1 MSNNFEKVMDDFSS
15 RYSKVCVENNQ
26 IDASLFEEYGVKR
39 GLRDK
44 NGKGVLSGITNISL
58 IKASD
63 VKDGRTIPCD
73 GQLYYRGYNIF
84 DLTSGFRKDKR
95 FGFEETAYLLLF
107 GELPTKG
114 QLKEFSNILAKNR
127 RLPTNFVRDV
137 IMKAPS
143 KDIMNSLTKSVLT
156 LSSYDDKITDNSL
169 ENVLRQS
176 IMLISVFPMLAVY
189 GYHAYNHYECDD
201 SFYIHRPDDS
211 LSAAEN
217 ILRMLRPDK
226 KYTDVEAKV
235 LDLALVLHMEHGGG
249 NNSTFTTRVVT
260 SAGSD
265 TYSVIAAAL
274 SSLKGPK
281 HGGANIKVVEMIQDL
296 KEHVSDIT
304 DEDAVR
310 AYLHKLV
317 KREAFD
323 RRGLIYGMGHA
334 VYSISDPR
342 ALAFENFVEILANEK
357 HQKKEFE
364 LYSMIERIAPEVI
377 GEECAIY
384 KGVSANVDFYSGFVY
399 NMLGIPQELF
409 TPIFAMARIVGWS
422 AHRMEEL
429 INIDKIIRP
438 AYQSI
443 MVPKVYQTLQE
454 RSTLK
459 LDTSYRKELQLSM
472 KEGSC

>member
-1 MSNNFEKVMDDFSS
+1 MMNSFTQKYMEKCIKNNS
-15 RYSKVCVENNQ
+15 
-26 IDASLFEEYGVKR
+26 IDVKLFDEYGVKR

-58 IKASD
+58 IKSSD
-63 VKDGRTIPCD
+63 EIDGHTVPCE
-73 GQLYYRGYNIF
+73 GQLFYRGYNIF
-84 DLTSGFRKDKR
+84 DLVNGIKKDKR
-95 FGFEETAYLLLF
+95 FGFEETAFLLLF
-107 GELPTKG
+107 GNLPTENE
-114 QLKEFSNILAKNR
+114 LKDFTTVLAKNR

-156 LSSYDDKITDNSL
+156 LSSYDDNVSDISL
-169 ENVLRQS
+169 ENVLSQS
-176 IMLISVFPMLAVY
+176 LMLISVFPMLAVY
-189 GYHAYNHYECDD
+189 GYHAYNHYECNE
-201 SFYIHRPDDS
+201 SFYIHRPDEN

-226 KYTDVEAKV
+226 QYTELEAKV

-281 HGGANIKVVEMIQDL
+281 HGGANIKVIEMMNDL
-296 KEHVSDIT
+296 KSNVSDVS
-304 DEDAVR
+304 DEDQVR
-310 AYLHKLV
+310 AYLKKILN
-317 KREAFD
+317 REAFD
-323 RRGLIYGMGHA
+323 KRGLIYGMGHA

-342 ALAFENFVEILANEK
+342 AVAFKAFVEKLALEK
-357 HQKKEFE
+357 HNKKEYE

-377 GEECAIY
+377 GEQCAIY

-399 NMLGIPQELF
+399 SMLGIPMELF

-429 INIDKIIRP
+429 INVDKIIRP
-438 AYQSI
+438 AYKSI
-443 MVPKVYQTLQE
+443 MIPRIYESLKD
-454 RSTLK
+454 RSTL
-459 LDTSYRKELQLSM
+459 LLNTNYDEQLKISM
-472 KEGSC
+472 NGESC